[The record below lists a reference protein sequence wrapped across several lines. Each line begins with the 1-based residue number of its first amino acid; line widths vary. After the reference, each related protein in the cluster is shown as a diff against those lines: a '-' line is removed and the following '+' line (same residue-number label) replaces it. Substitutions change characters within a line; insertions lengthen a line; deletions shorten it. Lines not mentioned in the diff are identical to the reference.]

1 MDISFSAPPTLTR
14 LLDKYFNQLEWSRW
28 SFWYVLL
35 YTCRY
40 RRGKS
45 PLVRA
50 PGMASGSST
59 LVRNASLPSLVHP
72 IHVPPPS
79 TSLPP
84 RIIFEPFSPPSYC
97 LCRPALVC
105 RNNREA
111 LWALNT
117 QHCCFALSNLSIG
130 FSNSIFFMRTDWTIL
145 AYVSGKFAL
154 HMTVNSASEF
164 AALEGKFYSISNQLL
179 IQQSYYFQVGHYKDQ

>member
-1 MDISFSAPPTLTR
+1 MKLLICFAIYLQVPEGQVSPSSCAGHGIWLKHIGQECEPAILGAPHP
-14 LLDKYFNQLEWSRW
+14 
-28 SFWYVLL
+28 
-35 YTCRY
+35 C
-40 RRGKS
+40 
-45 PLVRA
+45 
-50 PGMASGSST
+50 SST
-59 LVRNASLPSLVHP
+59 KHIPASKNLLWA
-72 IHVPPPS
+72 
-79 TSLPP
+79 
-84 RIIFEPFSPPSYC
+84 FSPPSYC

-179 IQQSYYFQVGHYKDQ
+179 IQQSYYFQVGYCKDQ

>member
-1 MDISFSAPPTLTR
+1 MHIYVPCAVSTVYTNHCQNKRVVRWWLNQLLRNDGDKKNIAGNTNFYCTWNGYIFLSTTLAQ
-14 LLDKYFNQLEWSRW
+14 LLDKYFNQLQWSRW

-97 LCRPALVC
+97 LCRPTLVR

-111 LWALNT
+111 LSTEHPALLF
-117 QHCCFALSNLSIG
+117 C
-130 FSNSIFFMRTDWTIL
+130 
-145 AYVSGKFAL
+145 
-154 HMTVNSASEF
+154 SEQPVYWF
-164 AALEGKFYSISNQLL
+164 L
-179 IQQSYYFQVGHYKDQ
+179 